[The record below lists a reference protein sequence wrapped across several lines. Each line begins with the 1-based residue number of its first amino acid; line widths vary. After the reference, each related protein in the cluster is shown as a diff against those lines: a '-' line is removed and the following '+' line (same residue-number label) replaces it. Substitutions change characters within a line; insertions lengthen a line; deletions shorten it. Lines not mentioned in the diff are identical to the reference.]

1 MVQTVLER
9 YAGGAGM
16 LAAAIQ
22 DLTRADFLATPVPG
36 TWSIQQIVI
45 HLMDSD
51 LIASDRMKRIIAEE
65 NPTLVGFDESAFAA
79 KLFYDKLDPLVAAE
93 VFQKNRELTAVILRS
108 LPAGA
113 FERVGMH
120 SERGA
125 LTLGKLLTT
134 YTEHLEH
141 HLKFVR
147 EKRAL
152 LGKALAT

>member
-9 YAGGAGM
+9 YAAGAGA

-22 DLTRADFLATPVPG
+22 GLSASDFLATPVAG

-45 HLMDSD
+45 HMMDSD

-65 NPTLVGFDESAFAA
+65 NPTLMGFDESAFAA
-79 KLFYDKLDPLVAAE
+79 KLFYDKLDPFVAAD
-93 VFQKNRELTAVILRS
+93 VFKKNRELTAVILRS
-108 LPAGA
+108 LPAGV
-113 FERVGMH
+113 FERVGTH

-125 LTLGKLLTT
+125 LTLGKLLTI
-134 YTEHLEH
+134 YTDHLEH

-152 LGKALAT
+152 LGKG